1 MNGYETAFVTG
12 ASSGFGAA
20 VVRTLAAAGLTVH
33 ALARRADRLAALA
46 EQTGCRAHACDAT
59 DTDALTRLLEGL
71 AVDVLVNNVATG
83 LGFAEPVAEVD
94 PAVIDR
100 AVATNLTVSLHACRL
115 VLPGMIA
122 RGRGHVVTIGSI
134 SGLYPIRQALYGATK
149 GGQHLLHQT
158 LRVELHGTGVRATEV
173 CPGSTRT
180 EFADRAYGDD
190 AAARAAFLES
200 CRLLEPE
207 DVAGG
212 RVTERL
218 RAGRGPGGK
227 KGRGDGADDDALRS
241 HESVSR

>member
-12 ASSGFGAA
+12 ASSGIGEA
-20 VVRTLAAAGLTVH
+20 VVRALSAAGLTVH

-46 EQTGCRAHACDAT
+46 AQTGCEPHVLDAT
-59 DTDALTRLLEGL
+59 DTEALTRLLEGRPI
-71 AVDVLVNNVATG
+71 DVLVNNVATG

-94 PAVIDR
+94 PAVIDQ

-190 AAARAAFLES
+190 TAARTAFLES
-200 CRLLEPE
+200 CRLLDPE
-207 DVAGG
+207 DVADAVLYAVARPAHVNIGTIELTPTG
-212 RVTERL
+212 EV
-218 RAGRGPGGK
+218 PGGILHE
-227 KGRGDGADDDALRS
+227 ADER
-241 HESVSR
+241 

>member
-12 ASSGFGAA
+12 ASSGIGEA
-20 VVRTLAAAGLTVH
+20 VVRALAAAGLTVH

-46 EQTGCRAHACDAT
+46 EQTGCEAHAFDAT
-59 DTDALTRLLEGL
+59 DTEALTRLLDGL

-94 PAVIDR
+94 PAVIDQ
-100 AVATNLTVSLHACRL
+100 AIATNLTVSLHACRL

-200 CRLLEPE
+200 CRLLDPE
-207 DVAGG
+207 DVADAVLYAVARPAHVNIGTIELTPTG
-212 RVTERL
+212 EV
-218 RAGRGPGGK
+218 PGGILHD
-227 KGRGDGADDDALRS
+227 GDER
-241 HESVSR
+241 

>member
-12 ASSGFGAA
+12 ASSGIGEA
-20 VVRTLAAAGLTVH
+20 VVRALTAAGLTVH

-46 EQTGCRAHACDAT
+46 EQTGCKAHAFDAT
-59 DTDALTRLLEGL
+59 DTEALTRLLDGL

-180 EFADRAYGDD
+180 EFADRAYGGD

-200 CRLLEPE
+200 CRLLDPE
-207 DVAGG
+207 DVADAVLYAVARPAHVNIGTIELTPTG
-212 RVTERL
+212 EV
-218 RAGRGPGGK
+218 PGGILH
-227 KGRGDGADDDALRS
+227 DADER
-241 HESVSR
+241 

>member
-12 ASSGFGAA
+12 ASSGIGAA
-20 VVRTLAAAGLTVH
+20 VVRALAAAGLTVH

-46 EQTGCRAHACDAT
+46 EQTGCRAHAFDAT

-94 PAVIDR
+94 PAVIDQ

-115 VLPGMIA
+115 VLPGMIV

-180 EFADRAYGDD
+180 EFADRAYGND

-200 CRLLEPE
+200 CRLLDPE
-207 DVAGG
+207 DVADAVLYAVARPAHVNVGTIELTPTG
-212 RVTERL
+212 EV
-218 RAGRGPGGK
+218 PGGILHE
-227 KGRGDGADDDALRS
+227 ADER
-241 HESVSR
+241 

>member
-12 ASSGFGAA
+12 ASSGIGEA
-20 VVRTLAAAGLTVH
+20 VVRALAAAGLTVH

-46 EQTGCRAHACDAT
+46 EQTGCKAHAFDAT
-59 DTDALTRLLEGL
+59 DTEALTRLLNGL

-200 CRLLEPE
+200 CRLLDPE
-207 DVAGG
+207 DVADAVLYAVARPAHVNIGTIELTPTG
-212 RVTERL
+212 EV
-218 RAGRGPGGK
+218 PGGILHD
-227 KGRGDGADDDALRS
+227 GDER
-241 HESVSR
+241 

>member
-12 ASSGFGAA
+12 ASSGIGEA
-20 VVRTLAAAGLTVH
+20 VVRALAANGLTVH

-46 EQTGCRAHACDAT
+46 EQTGCKAHAFDAT
-59 DTDALTRLLEGL
+59 DTEALTRLLDGL

-94 PAVIDR
+94 PAVIDQ

-190 AAARAAFLES
+190 VAARAAFLES
-200 CRLLEPE
+200 CRLLDPE
-207 DVAGG
+207 DVADAVLYAVARPAHVNIGTIELTPTG
-212 RVTERL
+212 EV
-218 RAGRGPGGK
+218 PGGILHA
-227 KGRGDGADDDALRS
+227 GDER
-241 HESVSR
+241 

>member
-12 ASSGFGAA
+12 ASSGIGEA
-20 VVRTLAAAGLTVH
+20 VVRALAANGLSVH

-46 EQTGCRAHACDAT
+46 EQTGCEAHAFDAT
-59 DTDALTRLLEGL
+59 DTEALTRLLDGL

-180 EFADRAYGDD
+180 EFADRAYGGD

-200 CRLLEPE
+200 CRLLDPE
-207 DVAGG
+207 DVADAVLYAVARPAHVNIGTIELTPTG
-212 RVTERL
+212 EV
-218 RAGRGPGGK
+218 PGGILHD
-227 KGRGDGADDDALRS
+227 GDER
-241 HESVSR
+241 

>member
-12 ASSGFGAA
+12 ASSGIGEA
-20 VVRTLAAAGLTVH
+20 VVRALAANGLTVH

-46 EQTGCRAHACDAT
+46 EETGCKAHAFDAT
-59 DTDALTRLLEGL
+59 DTEALTRLLDGL

-122 RGRGHVVTIGSI
+122 RGRGHLVTIGSI

-190 AAARAAFLES
+190 AAARVAFLES
-200 CRLLEPE
+200 CRLLDPE
-207 DVAGG
+207 DVADAVLYAVARPAHVNIGTIELTPTG
-212 RVTERL
+212 EV
-218 RAGRGPGGK
+218 PGGILHD
-227 KGRGDGADDDALRS
+227 GDER
-241 HESVSR
+241 

>member
-1 MNGYETAFVTG
+1 MTGYETAFVTG
-12 ASSGFGAA
+12 ASSGIGEA
-20 VVRTLAAAGLTVH
+20 VVRALAAAGLTVH

-46 EQTGCRAHACDAT
+46 EQTGCEAHAFDAT
-59 DTDALTRLLEGL
+59 DTAALTRLLERL

-94 PAVIDR
+94 PAVIDQ

-190 AAARAAFLES
+190 AAARTAFLES
-200 CRLLEPE
+200 CRLLDPE
-207 DVAGG
+207 DVADAVLYAVARPAHVNIGTIELTPTG
-212 RVTERL
+212 EV
-218 RAGRGPGGK
+218 PGGILHD
-227 KGRGDGADDDALRS
+227 GDDQ
-241 HESVSR
+241 

>member
-12 ASSGFGAA
+12 ASSGIGEA
-20 VVRTLAAAGLTVH
+20 VVRALSAAGLTVH
-33 ALARRADRLAALA
+33 ALARRADRLAVLA
-46 EQTGCRAHACDAT
+46 AQTGCEPHVLDAT
-59 DTDALTRLLEGL
+59 DTGALTRLLEGR
-71 AVDVLVNNVATG
+71 AIDVLVNNVATG

-190 AAARAAFLES
+190 AAARTAFLES
-200 CRLLEPE
+200 CRLLDPE
-207 DVAGG
+207 DVADAVLYAVARPAHVNIGTIELTPTG
-212 RVTERL
+212 EV
-218 RAGRGPGGK
+218 PGGILHE
-227 KGRGDGADDDALRS
+227 ADER
-241 HESVSR
+241 

>member
-12 ASSGFGAA
+12 ASSGIGEA
-20 VVRTLAAAGLTVH
+20 VVRALAAAGLTVH
-33 ALARRADRLAALA
+33 ALARRADRLATLA
-46 EQTGCRAHACDAT
+46 EQTGCRAHAFDAT
-59 DTDALTRLLEGL
+59 DTEALTRLLDGL

-94 PAVIDR
+94 PAVIDQ

-200 CRLLEPE
+200 CRLLDPE
-207 DVAGG
+207 DVADAVLYAVARPAHVNIGTIELTPTG
-212 RVTERL
+212 EV
-218 RAGRGPGGK
+218 PGGILHD
-227 KGRGDGADDDALRS
+227 GDER
-241 HESVSR
+241 

>member
-12 ASSGFGAA
+12 ASSGIGEA
-20 VVRTLAAAGLTVH
+20 VVRALSAAGLTVH

-46 EQTGCRAHACDAT
+46 EQTGCEPHVLDAT
-59 DTDALTRLLEGL
+59 DTDALTRLLDGR
-71 AVDVLVNNVATG
+71 AIDVLVNNVATG

-158 LRVELHGTGVRATEV
+158 LRVELLGTGVRATEV

-190 AAARAAFLES
+190 AAARSAFLES
-200 CRLLEPE
+200 CRLLDPE
-207 DVAGG
+207 DVADAVLYAVARPAHVNIGTIELTPTG
-212 RVTERL
+212 EV
-218 RAGRGPGGK
+218 PGGILHE
-227 KGRGDGADDDALRS
+227 AD
-241 HESVSR
+241 EG

>member
-12 ASSGFGAA
+12 ASSGIGEA
-20 VVRTLAAAGLTVH
+20 VVRALSAAGLTVH
-33 ALARRADRLAALA
+33 ALARRADRLAALTA
-46 EQTGCRAHACDAT
+46 QTGCETHVLDAT
-59 DTDALTRLLEGL
+59 DTEALTRLLEGR
-71 AVDVLVNNVATG
+71 AIDVLVNNVATG

-190 AAARAAFLES
+190 AAARTAFLES
-200 CRLLEPE
+200 CRLLDPE
-207 DVAGG
+207 DVADAVLYAVARPAHVNIGTIELTPTG
-212 RVTERL
+212 EV
-218 RAGRGPGGK
+218 PGGILHE
-227 KGRGDGADDDALRS
+227 ADER
-241 HESVSR
+241 